1 MSAKSSP
8 PALLPHFH
16 SILTY
21 LLPQIVA
28 LKVRHR
34 RRRRDLS
41 MAEVLAVLGGA
52 AALTQL
58 IHYGFVSVSTVSALS
73 HNIRHTAD
81 KIDTWIDQSLLM
93 TNLIDDIDC
102 SIRNHT
108 PSTIQLLGQCRN
120 DAARLHTLLATCRKY
135 MPSQKR
141 SRASGTVFVI
151 RKEEEVERIMSSYRN
166 NFNILASYLAM

>member
-1 MSAKSSP
+1 
-8 PALLPHFH
+8 
-16 SILTY
+16 
-21 LLPQIVA
+21 
-28 LKVRHR
+28 
-34 RRRRDLS
+34 

-58 IHYGFVSVSTVSALS
+58 IHYGFVSVSTISTLS
-73 HNIRHTAD
+73 RNVRHTAD

-108 PSTIQLLGQCRN
+108 PSTVQLLGQCRK

-141 SRASGTVFVI
+141 SKASGTVFVI

-166 NFNILASYLAM
+166 NFNILASYIAM